1 MIALISKDVS
11 ENTRKAL
18 QSVGWKTR
26 LVEEMDCD
34 WMDAKVGGD
43 RNSGLF
49 GRPLGHRIK
58 GTQTRFHAWN
68 YTDFSKMI
76 YVDAD
81 YMLISNIDELF
92 EIPEHF
98 ARRRVSLTVPS

>member
-1 MIALISKDVS
+1 MVNDDFVVPALVLGQSIQTFSCHKNMIALISRNVS
-11 ENTRKAL
+11 EGTQNAL
-18 QSVGWKTR
+18 QRVGWETR

-58 GTQTRFHAWN
+58 GTHTRFHA
-68 YTDFSKMI
+68 
-76 YVDAD
+76 
-81 YMLISNIDELF
+81 
-92 EIPEHF
+92 
-98 ARRRVSLTVPS
+98 